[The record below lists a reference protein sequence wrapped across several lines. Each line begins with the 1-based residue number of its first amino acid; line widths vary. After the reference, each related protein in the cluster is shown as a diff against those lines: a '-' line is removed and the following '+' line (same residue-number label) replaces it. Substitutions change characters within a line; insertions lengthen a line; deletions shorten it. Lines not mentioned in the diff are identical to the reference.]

1 MVDSLSEEQI
11 AEFKEA
17 FCLFDTDG
25 GGSIGSDELET
36 VMNALGQN
44 PTEAELKAMVDEVD
58 ADGSGEIDFPEF
70 LTMLAHRMHG
80 TDEEAEVIEYFRMF
94 DPNGTGFI
102 STADVKQIIDT
113 LEADISGE
121 EREEIVK
128 ELDFDGDGVI
138 SYEEFA
144 NLMLDD
150 H

>member
-1 MVDSLSEEQI
+1 MQD
-11 AEFKEA
+11 KW
-17 FCLFDTDG
+17 
-25 GGSIGSDELET
+25 
-36 VMNALGQN
+36 M
-44 PTEAELKAMVDEVD
+44 P
-58 ADGSGEIDFPEF
+58 
-70 LTMLAHRMHG
+70 G